1 MRKRLLFHYTVI
13 LVLVFF
19 LLLFIQPALQ
29 AQDSVTVKRTFQPK
43 TIIYR
48 QDTLEFG
55 KPRLWNNIKA
65 VPRDLLGIAKYP
77 FLKDHW
83 IALSGIAVTSVILI
97 ANDQTLSDI
106 IKATSAKI
114 DLVPETEYKI
124 LWKPG
129 NVRILKV
136 PLNLNSALY
145 QLGEGGTSLLVAGG
159 LWAYGKIAKDYRSIH
174 TAYDITET
182 FISMGVTT
190 QILKRISGRE
200 SPFMATQPGGRWQP
214 FPPFSEYQKNT
225 SSYDAFP
232 SGHLATMMA
241 TVTVIASNYPEKK
254 WIKPLGYTLITM
266 TGWAMVNTDVHW
278 VGDYPLA
285 IAIGYISGKITT
297 LKHKKVPVIYN
308 VSL

>member
-1 MRKRLLFHYTVI
+1 MQF
-13 LVLVFF
+13 LVVFSF
-19 LLLFIQPALQ
+19 FYIQLELH
-29 AQDSVTVKRTFQPK
+29 AQDSVLINRTLQPQIFVYK
-43 TIIYR
+43 
-48 QDTLEFG
+48 QDTLQFD

-65 VPRDLLGIAKYP
+65 VPRDMLDMAKYP
-77 FLKDHW
+77 FQKDHW
-83 IALSGIAVTSVILI
+83 IAVSGIAVTSVILI
-97 ANDQTLSDI
+97 ANDQTLADI
-106 IKATSAKI
+106 IKEKSAKI
-114 DLVPETEYKI
+114 DLVPETEYKN

-129 NVRILKV
+129 NIRILKV
-136 PLNLNSALY
+136 PLNFNSALY
-145 QLGEGGTSLLVAGG
+145 QLGEGGTSLLIAGG
-159 LWAYGKIAKDYRSIH
+159 LWTYGKIAKDYRSIQ

-254 WIKPLGYTLITM
+254 WIRPLGYTLIGL

-285 IAIGYISGKITT
+285 LAIGYISGKVTT
-297 LKHKKVPVIYN
+297 LKHKKTPRVYN

>member
-1 MRKRLLFHYTVI
+1 MKNSFLLPITAIHL
-13 LVLVFF
+13 LVLFSC
-19 LLLFIQPALQ
+19 LFVQLALK
-29 AQDSVTVKRTFQPK
+29 AQDSSRVKRTFQPQ
-43 TIIYR
+43 TIVYK
-48 QDTLEFG
+48 QDTLVFD

-65 VPRDLLGIAKYP
+65 VPRDILDMAKYP
-77 FLKDHW
+77 FQKDHW

-97 ANDQTLSDI
+97 ANDQTLADI
-106 IKATSAKI
+106 IKVKSAKI

-129 NVRILKV
+129 NIRILKV

-254 WIKPLGYTLITM
+254 WIKPLGYTLIGL

-285 IAIGYISGKITT
+285 LALGYISGKVTT
-297 LKHKKVPVIYN
+297 LKHKKKPPVYN